1 MALLAIKERNK
12 NTSLE
17 RTYQEVIRDK
27 DTQLN
32 TLQID
37 KEILFRRNKSLDNE
51 VSDLTSANDHLRE
64 NRLIYRNLL
73 KENGYELTELT
84 KMPHL
89 KGNLVILFSHSRS
102 LDFLETTKKR
112 QTG

>member
-1 MALLAIKERNK
+1 MLAIKERNK

-84 KMPHL
+84 KMPPL
-89 KGNLVILFSHSRS
+89 ERKSRYIIQS
-102 LDFLETTKKR
+102 LQEFGLPGDNQKR